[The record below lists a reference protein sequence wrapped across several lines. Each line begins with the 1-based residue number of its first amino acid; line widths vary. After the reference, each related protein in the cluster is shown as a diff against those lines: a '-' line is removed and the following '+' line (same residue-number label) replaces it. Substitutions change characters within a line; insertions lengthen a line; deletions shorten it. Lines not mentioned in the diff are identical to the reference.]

1 MTTEMKKLVQSAEKR
16 GWIVLDN
23 WKNKR
28 VMSEQEVRDVISSG
42 NWRIIFSSRLSEYD
56 AICLTPSL
64 ETIRLALQKCDD
76 KVAFFDGLKSMYVT
90 DNNKEFHHL
99 FTEEVVNNP
108 NILCVLS
115 DKQIKKYLDK
125 FLNGKLKADWKLDE
139 PVHTGCEVFDQQI
152 ERIVSPIDIDCALRK
167 LPEDVLAKF
176 DVKQVVTSVL
186 NKYFYVQSNNKLFE
200 NFPFC
205 GNEDTYCTRDFMTS
219 LCMVDDAGFE
229 MLRVF
234 LERQGVLQWDK
245 TSFPTQKVHEALDI
259 AHSVL
264 NFSLEYVKTKQRVKL
279 FAKSLK
285 FLSENGLA
293 NQIEKLVRH
302 HAYHFSNDYD
312 VLKPYLSDELFST
325 FTLIMNDVISK
336 HKRRCKRHP
345 LFDGADLFDEDE
357 IDDEF
362 GFMGLPADVLA
373 MRRDTKLLTK
383 ISESGTVLQRLFV
396 NDFLSCF
403 GTRGGKLCN
412 RMNSAKLET
421 VNVLR
426 FKPED
431 KATFLQVV
439 CELSALP
446 MLKHFIMIVLES
458 LPEVQFGDEHISTQ
472 EVVEYCQSHGNRNL
486 IMFPS
491 CQQYFSK
498 DELLDYALNN
508 GVDGKCTRLEYDDYA
523 TARKL
528 VDNNPKVLDL
538 CLFVGK
544 QHFFEAHLEHLQ
556 GMATISEQE
565 CDLTFKWA
573 EATNKIPDL
582 VDFSAKNVD
591 FLNYLFKNGEKGL
604 HILHHGRCAN
614 HFYEL
619 KNKLEELAQA
629 KQEIH

>member
-1 MTTEMKKLVQSAEKR
+1 MTTDIQTLVQSAEKR
-16 GWIVLDN
+16 GWVVLDN

-28 VMSEQEVRDVISSG
+28 VMSEQEVHDAISSG
-42 NWRIIFSSRLSEYD
+42 NWRIIFSSRLSDNDE
-56 AICLTPSL
+56 ICLTPSL
-64 ETIRLALQKCDD
+64 ETIRFALQKCDD
-76 KVAFFDGLKSMYVT
+76 KVAFFDELKSMYVT
-90 DNNKEFHHL
+90 DNNKEFHSL
-99 FTEEVVNNP
+99 FAEEVVNNP

-115 DKQIKKYLDK
+115 DTQIKKYLDK

-152 ERIVSPIDIDCALRK
+152 ERIVSPIDIDCALRN
-167 LPEDVLAKF
+167 LPDDVLAKF

-186 NKYFYVQSNNKLFE
+186 NKYFYVQSNSKLFE

-229 MLRVF
+229 MLCVF

-285 FLSENGLA
+285 FLSENRLD

-302 HAYHFSNDYD
+302 HAYHFSNDYN
-312 VLKPYLSDELFST
+312 VLKPYLSDEFFRT
-325 FTLIMNDVISK
+325 FTSIMNDVIAK

-345 LFDGADLFDEDE
+345 LLDDADVFNEDE

-362 GFMGLPADVLA
+362 GFIGLPAGVLDI
-373 MRRDTKLLTK
+373 RRDTKLLTK

-412 RMNSAKLET
+412 RMNSAELET
-421 VNVLR
+421 VNLLK

-431 KATFLQVV
+431 KATFLKVL

-458 LPEVQFGDEHISTQ
+458 LHEVQFGDEQISTQ
-472 EVVEYCQSHGNRNL
+472 EVVEYCQSRGNRNL

-508 GVDGKCTRLEYDDYA
+508 GVDGKRTRLEYDDYA

-528 VDNNPKVLDL
+528 VDSNPKVLDL
-538 CLFVGK
+538 RLFVGK
-544 QHFFEAHLEHLQ
+544 QCFFEAHLEYLQ
-556 GMATISEQE
+556 GMSTISEQE

-573 EATNKIPDL
+573 EATDKMPDL